1 MAALDA
7 RMQQDMQNS
16 TSKRFSDIAGHFGEH
31 QHLTNRNLPPGYEG
45 PGGGGGRLDS
55 SPLNGLNG
63 EVDRGGMNVP
73 LMQSVRQLVDM
84 YPTQH
89 IESNAEHVQMKFP
102 PLLLDCGNPQL
113 NKLAT
118 GMDSVGL
125 ELFTTC

>member
-1 MAALDA
+1 MAVLDA

-16 TSKRFSDIAGHFGEH
+16 TSKRFSDIAGHVGEH

-45 PGGGGGRLDS
+45 PGGGGGGLDS

-73 LMQSVRQLVDM
+73 LMQSVRQLVNT

-89 IESNAEHVQMKFP
+89 IESNAEHMQMKFP
-102 PLLLDCGNPQL
+102 PPLLDCGNPQL

-118 GMDSVGL
+118 DMDSVLHKEKGN
-125 ELFTTC
+125 